1 MTSCRMPLGLQRA
14 TENGDAKAASRPI
27 GSGTRQVVGD
37 YILGSEGVLAI
48 RV

>member
-14 TENGDAKAASRPI
+14 TENGDAKTASQSI
-27 GSGTRQVVGD
+27 GSGTGQVGDD

-48 RV
+48 NV